1 MNMRYAFY
9 FTPPADDPLTDAA
22 ARWLGRDAFTG
33 KVLAPDGETLD
44 GQRPDGWESLV
55 AEPARYGFHA
65 TLKAPFHL
73 AGGRTE
79 ADLLSALDVFAVET
93 PAFTIPRL
101 KIGRLGSFFALVPD
115 GDADALDRFAADV
128 VRAFEPFRAPL
139 SAADIARRKPETLP
153 EPERTYL
160 HDWGYPYVF
169 DAFRFHMTLTGPVPA
184 ERQDEV
190 ADHLETRFSSL
201 IGGPLPV
208 RGLALCIEP
217 ERGAPFRVLT
227 LAALSAAHRKMA

>member
-1 MNMRYAFY
+1 MRYTFY

-33 KVLAPDGETLD
+33 TVLAPD

-79 ADLLSALDVFAVET
+79 ANLLSALDVFAAET

-115 GDADALDRFAADV
+115 GDADALDSFAADV

-190 ADHLETRFSSL
+190 VAHLDARFSSL
-201 IGGPLPV
+201 IGGALPV
-208 RGLALCIEP
+208 RGLALFTEP
-217 ERGAPFRVLT
+217 ERGAPFTIHSLLPLGGT
-227 LAALSAAHRKMA
+227 SKRKMA

>member
-1 MNMRYAFY
+1 MRYALY
-9 FTPPADDPLTDAA
+9 FTPPADDPLTGAA

-33 KVLAPDGETLD
+33 KALAPD

-73 AGGRTE
+73 AGGQTE
-79 ADLLSALDVFAVET
+79 TDLLSALDVFAAET
-93 PAFTIPRL
+93 PAFTMPRL
-101 KIGRLGSFFALVPD
+101 KIGLLGSFFALVPD

-190 ADHLETRFSSL
+190 AAPSGYTFFIADRRPAAGAWPCAVHRARARRAVQSSHPC
-201 IGGPLPV
+201 GAQCRPPKD
-208 RGLALCIEP
+208 GL
-217 ERGAPFRVLT
+217 T
-227 LAALSAAHRKMA
+227 